1 MSSSNTTSFV
11 VAAYALHFCA
21 VVMVDD
27 AELVPVTLAE
37 VEAEELAVM
46 EGELVAVEVKVLEAV

>member
-1 MSSSNTTSFV
+1 
-11 VAAYALHFCA
+11 
-21 VVMVDD
+21 MVDD